1 MVKIAPSI
9 LASDFSRLGEEIEKV
24 EAAGADMIHL
34 DIMDGH
40 FVQNITIGPPVV
52 KSLRKI
58 TKLPFDVHLMIDN
71 ADLYIDHFIEAGAD
85 IISVHIEN
93 TPDIHKTIRHIKQ
106 MGIKA
111 SVVLKPETKLNVL
124 DDLLEEVDMVLL
136 MTVNPGFGGQ
146 SYIKEMT
153 EKVRE
158 LRKMTD
164 ARGIKLDIEVD
175 GGIDLG
181 NIYEVTEAG
190 ANVIVA
196 GSTVYNAP
204 DVTEMIH
211 SLKEQ
216 AFGGKV

>member
-52 KSLRKI
+52 KSLRKT

-71 ADLYIDHFIEAGAD
+71 ADLYIDDFVEAGAD

-93 TPDIHKTIRHIKQ
+93 NPNIHETIQHIKQ
-106 MGIKA
+106 LGVKA

-124 DDLLEEVDMVLL
+124 DKLLEEVDMVLL

-146 SYIKEMT
+146 SYIEEMT
-153 EKVRE
+153 EKVRK

-164 ARGIKLDIEVD
+164 ERGIKLDIEVD
-175 GGIDLG
+175 GGIDLE
-181 NIYEVTEAG
+181 NIYKVTEAG
-190 ANVIVA
+190 ANVVVA
-196 GSTVYNAP
+196 GSIVYNAP
-204 DVTEMIH
+204 DVAEMIH
-211 SLKEQ
+211 SLKEL
-216 AFGGKV
+216 AFGGKA